1 MPAEREPFASGIAG
15 CGIDCRVRVSNRYY
29 WRMDAVL
36 VRHSPRRIQK
46 PAQGVSGFGY
56 RGIRLEQY
64 QELSLCKAFFLK
76 RSTGRSLRE

>member
-15 CGIDCRVRVSNRYY
+15 CRPDCRVRASNRHS
-29 WRMDAVL
+29 RRVESVS
-36 VRHSPRRIQK
+36 VRHSPRRVQK
-46 PAQGVSGFGY
+46 PARGVSGFGY